1 MLNKKCLFTHFT
13 FFRNSSFLLNSI
25 SFTTVTNKEKR
36 KTKEG
41 NGIDQEE
48 KRCKKTRK
56 TKHVSYLSDVVNYIC
71 IQEIINSTNFIVLFV
86 CSKHI

>member
-48 KRCKKTRK
+48 ERCKKQEKQNMYRICLMWLITSVYRK
-56 TKHVSYLSDVVNYIC
+56 LS
-71 IQEIINSTNFIVLFV
+71 IQQIS
-86 CSKHI
+86 